1 MVDGTLACDLGGT
14 TLETYSRFAESK
26 ALPAA
31 TGTGFFHTRCRG
43 SDGVWAYGK
52 AWATEEDVLRLDTVV
67 SAGPVAAGVA
77 ARAPAFRQQL
87 PVMNGRPMHSPY
99 ARTAI
104 GEYGTM
110 FSTYTSSRDGRRL
123 LHPTPITNNPD
134 YKTPDPVRMDA
145 FRGVELQLY
154 GAGDMAPESVA
165 AINAPMRTIL
175 DQLKTLDGHSAAAT
189 PKYRLMK
196 LEHG

>member
-1 MVDGTLACDLGGT
+1 MCDNT
-14 TLETYSRFAESK
+14 PTNYTETPFKHGVSGPEDHDPVEANDFADILFE
-26 ALPAA
+26 
-31 TGTGFFHTRCRG
+31 
-43 SDGVWAYGK
+43 SDGARSTGRWC
-52 AWATEEDVLRLDTVV
+52 ATTD
-67 SAGPVAAGVA
+67 
-77 ARAPAFRQQL
+77 
-87 PVMNGRPMHSPY
+87 
-99 ARTAI
+99 
-104 GEYGTM
+104 
-110 FSTYTSSRDGRRL
+110 TSSRDGDRF